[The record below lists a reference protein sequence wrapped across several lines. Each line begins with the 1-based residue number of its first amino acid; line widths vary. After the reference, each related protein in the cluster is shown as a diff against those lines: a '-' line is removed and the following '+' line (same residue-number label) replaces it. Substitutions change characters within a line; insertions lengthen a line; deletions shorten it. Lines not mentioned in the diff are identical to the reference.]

1 MLSQQVLELYFY
13 EIAPRIVSTKPARSA
28 PSGNQ
33 EIKICKQWA
42 VLTWG
47 VVLQFSSAQPP
58 LLSLPN
64 LIPMPLFPSLTLSK
78 HLKPPPLLS
87 TPLPPIS
94 VPLFILADRT
104 PVLKAVQIQLP
115 LPH

>member
-13 EIAPRIVSTKPARSA
+13 EIAPRIVSTKPA

-64 LIPMPLFPSLTLSK
+64 LIPMPLFPPLTLSK
-78 HLKPPPLLS
+78 HLKPPPPLS
-87 TPLPPIS
+87 TPPPPIS